1 LIDDWDSARPPD
13 KVAYLKQSFIGGII
27 FFAFFI
33 RTNGLLLLP
42 TLFFYELLRLVK
54 LKPSFSELKK
64 HLLLLATPY
73 LAFLL
78 LWAITSLIF
87 PDGQSSHLAHY
98 QNFRFSQ
105 LGEYLRFYTN
115 LGEEFFAEILFA
127 KFTYLLFGFFF
138 FAGIFLKFKEN
149 LLFILYFFFTV
160 VLYISWPH
168 KQGIRFLFPILPF
181 FFYLALQGFRAV
193 LPKNSKIA
201 SLFPRLILSAL
212 ILVFFII
219 STLNLRENLLHPQES
234 NGPFDAVSIELFEYI
249 KKTLPE
255 ESVVVFFKPR
265 VMRLMSDRD
274 SILILSCE
282 NLPRGEYLVIN
293 KKWEDMGQIAPAE
306 AKNCSPALEKLFW
319 NRRFI
324 LYQIAP

>member
-1 LIDDWDSARPPD
+1 
-13 KVAYLKQSFIGGII
+13 
-27 FFAFFI
+27 
-33 RTNGLLLLP
+33 
-42 TLFFYELLRLVK
+42 
-54 LKPSFSELKK
+54 
-64 HLLLLATPY
+64 
-73 LAFLL
+73 
-78 LWAITSLIF
+78 
-87 PDGQSSHLAHY
+87 
-98 QNFRFSQ
+98 
-105 LGEYLRFYTN
+105 

-127 KFTYLLFGFFF
+127 NFIYLLFGIFF
-138 FAGIFLKFKEN
+138 FAGVFLKFKEN
-149 LLFILYFFFTV
+149 ILIILYFFFTV
-160 VLYISWPH
+160 ALYISWPH

-249 KKTLPE
+249 KKTLSE

-265 VMRLMSDRD
+265 IMHLMTNLD

-293 KKWEDMGQIAPAE
+293 KKWEDMGQIAPDE
-306 AKNCSPALEKLFW
+306 AKSCSVGLEKLFW

-324 LYQIAP
+324 LYHIAP